1 MFLSQIEILQ
11 QKLTQKPLIGKA
23 AHSLV
28 EATPANGFK
37 FKRNQITALTKRSA
51 VLILLYPEQGQV
63 HFSLIL
69 RPEYK
74 GVHSGQVALPG
85 GRQEPQ
91 DENLIV
97 TALRET
103 QEEIGVPAQS
113 VQVIKP
119 LSDLYVFAS
128 DHIVTPVVGFVNE
141 KPHFQL
147 QEREVAALIPV
158 ELEHFLELPIQNTQL
173 TVNNIVINVPYFPIQ
188 SHIVWGATAAIL
200 NEFKILL
207 SH

>member
-1 MFLSQIEILQ
+1 MFLSQVEILQ
-11 QKLTQKPLIGKA
+11 QKLTQRPLIGEP
-23 AHSLV
+23 AHNIV
-28 EATPANGFK
+28 EAVAANGVT

-51 VLILLYPEQGQV
+51 VLILLYPEQEQV

-74 GVHSGQVALPG
+74 GIHSGQVALPG

-128 DHIVTPVVGFVNE
+128 DHIVTPVVGFVKE
-141 KPHFQL
+141 KPNFQL

-158 ELEHFLELPIQNTQL
+158 ELEHFLQLSIQTTQL
-173 TVNNIVINVPYFPIQ
+173 HVGNFAIKAPYFPIK

-200 NEFKILL
+200 NEFKMLL